1 VRLDVLLT
9 SVPAPVARGLDRLSD
24 LVGLAVSTIFVVYGG
39 RAIASSALQGSMVIK
54 SIVFPEWWLY
64 APVPLC
70 FALLAVEFT
79 RRILYGGVLE
89 GSGPHA

>member
-1 VRLDVLLT
+1 
-9 SVPAPVARGLDRLSD
+9 
-24 LVGLAVSTIFVVYGG
+24 
-39 RAIASSALQGSMVIK
+39 MVIK